1 MNEEPRNWDKELAN
15 IDKAISRQPV
25 PPQAPAPAG
34 VGKPVTPSQRR
45 FVALAWFWTAMAVI
59 LAVALPLWPNDKS
72 CGLRLVFYLGAAG
85 IALVMGFV
93 GALSSWS
100 YRRGLAHLLSLLA
113 IVWAGVM
120 VAREILPRVGYT
132 RQELHWTCPEAPP
145 AAAPGPAPIEPAP
158 APTGP

>member
-15 IDKAISRQPV
+15 VDKAIARQPA
-25 PPQAPAPAG
+25 QPAPPVGTAAG
-34 VGKPVTPSQRR
+34 PEARPSRR
-45 FVALAWFWTAMAVI
+45 FVALAWFWTALALI

-85 IALVMGFV
+85 IALLMGV
-93 GALSSWS
+93 LGALSSWS

-120 VAREILPRVGYT
+120 AAHEILPRVGYAEK
-132 RQELHWTCPEAPP
+132 ELTWSCPEA
-145 AAAPGPAPIEPAP
+145 APVDAPLPTAP
-158 APTGP
+158 